1 MTESVGPAPGY
12 DLTGH
17 AALVTGAGSEHGIG
31 FAAAKR
37 LADLG
42 AGVMLAAT
50 SERVLERAEQLRA
63 DGREIHTFIGDLTS
77 PATAATLVESTQS
90 RFGSLE
96 VLVNNA
102 GMTSVTS
109 PTEVGGI
116 GSISDEAWKDGIE
129 RNLSTAF
136 YVTRAAIKPM
146 LAGSY
151 GRIVNVASVS
161 GPVAAYAGDVAYHAA
176 KAGMVGLTRAIA
188 IDVAIRGV
196 TANAV
201 APGWIAT
208 ESATDEERAFGDATP
223 VGRSGS
229 PDEVASAIVGLCL
242 PHSSYITGQVIVVD
256 GGNSIAEER
265 AAPE

>member
-1 MTESVGPAPGY
+1 MTVSLGSAYGY

-17 AALVTGAGSEHGIG
+17 TAIVTGAGSEHGIG
-31 FAAAKR
+31 FAAAR
-37 LADLG
+37 GLAALG
-42 AGVMLAAT
+42 AGVMVAAT

-63 DGREIHTFIGDLTS
+63 GRHEVDAFMGDLTS
-77 PATAATLVESTQS
+77 SATAATLVERTLS

-102 GMTSVTS
+102 GMTSVSS
-109 PTEVGGI
+109 PTEVAGI
-116 GSISDEAWKDGIE
+116 GSLSDEAWRDGIE

-136 YVTRAAIKPM
+136 YVTRGAIKPM
-146 LAGSY
+146 LAANY

-188 IDVAIRGV
+188 VDAARRGV

-201 APGWIAT
+201 APGWIGT
-208 ESATDEERAFGDATP
+208 ESATDEERAFGEATP
-223 VGRSGS
+223 VGRSGL

-242 PHSSYITGQVIVVD
+242 PQSSYVTGQVIVVD

-265 AAPE
+265 TAAE

>member
-1 MTESVGPAPGY
+1 MTESAGPSPGY
-12 DLTGH
+12 DLTGR
-17 AALVTGAGSEHGIG
+17 AALVTGAGSGHGIG
-31 FAAAKR
+31 FAAAQR

-42 AGVMLAAT
+42 ARVMLAAT

-63 DGREIHTFIGDLTS
+63 DGHEVDAFIGDLTS
-77 PATAATLVESTQS
+77 PATATTLVESTLS

-102 GMTSVTS
+102 GMTSVAS

-136 YVTRAAIKPM
+136 YVTRAAIKSM
-146 LAGSY
+146 LAANY

-188 IDVAIRGV
+188 VDVADRGV

-265 AAPE
+265 TAPE

>member
-1 MTESVGPAPGY
+1 MSNANLPGSVRERSMTESEGPGPGY

-17 AALVTGAGSEHGIG
+17 TAIVTGAGSEHGIG
-31 FAAAKR
+31 FAAAR
-37 LADLG
+37 ATGRPRGRGNGGGDQRASLG
-42 AGVMLAAT
+42 ARRAVACG
-50 SERVLERAEQLRA
+50 RAEV
-63 DGREIHTFIGDLTS
+63 DVFIGDLTS
-77 PATAATLVESTQS
+77 PATAATLVERTLS

-146 LAGSY
+146 LAANY
-151 GRIVNVASVS
+151 GRVVNVASVS

-188 IDVAIRGV
+188 VDVANRGI

-201 APGWIAT
+201 APGWIGT
-208 ESATDEERAFGDATP
+208 ESATDEERAFGEATP
-223 VGRSGS
+223 VGRPGRRMRWRVPSSAYACRTARTS
-229 PDEVASAIVGLCL
+229 PA
-242 PHSSYITGQVIVVD
+242 
-256 GGNSIAEER
+256 R
-265 AAPE
+265 

>member
-1 MTESVGPAPGY
+1 MTESGGRASGY
-12 DLTGH
+12 ALSGH
-17 AALVTGAGSEHGIG
+17 TAIVTGAGSEHGIG
-31 FAAAKR
+31 FAAAR
-37 LADLG
+37 QLADLG
-42 AGVMLAAT
+42 ARVMVAAT
-50 SERVLERAEQLRA
+50 SERVLERAEQLRVA
-63 DGREIHTFIGDLTS
+63 GSEIDVFIGDLTS
-77 PATAATLVESTQS
+77 PATAATLVERTIS

-136 YVTRAAIKPM
+136 YVTRAAVKPM
-146 LAGSY
+146 LAADY

-176 KAGMVGLTRAIA
+176 KAGMVGLTRAVA
-188 IDVAIRGV
+188 VDVAKRGI

-201 APGWIAT
+201 APGWIGT
-208 ESATDEERAFGDATP
+208 ESATDEERAFGEATP

-229 PDEVASAIVGLCL
+229 PHEVASAIVGLCL

-265 AAPE
+265 TAAG